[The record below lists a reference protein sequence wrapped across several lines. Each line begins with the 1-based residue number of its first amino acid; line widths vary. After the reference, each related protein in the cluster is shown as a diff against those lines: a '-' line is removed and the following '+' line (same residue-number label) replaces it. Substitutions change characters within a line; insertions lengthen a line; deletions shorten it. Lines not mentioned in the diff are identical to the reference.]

1 VIWHF
6 WKATAAKRMD
16 IDLYCRWQLNEW
28 R

>member
-1 VIWHF
+1 MAL

-16 IDLYCRWQLNEW
+16 IDLYCRRQLNEW